1 MNKLQQNYGFT
12 LIEMLVAVTLSSI
25 ILLMIYSAYSS
36 VIKTV
41 NYSKSVSSFYEN
53 LNFAIKRIDND
64 LANIYWKEESKNL
77 NFISDTFNGS
87 SRLNFVVAE
96 HKENRFIFNLK
107 EQLPL
112 GDVHEVGYYL
122 KPSDKRDTFLLIRR
136 SSIDYDDA
144 PLEGGSEEVILE
156 KVKSLKFDF
165 KYRSDWE
172 STWDSRNL
180 KKIPRLIKTT
190 IVIENNSGQLEQ
202 YEFMSIPDIG
212 VE

>member
-1 MNKLQQNYGFT
+1 M
-12 LIEMLVAVTLSSI
+12 
-25 ILLMIYSAYSS
+25 
-36 VIKTV
+36 
-41 NYSKSVSSFYEN
+41 
-53 LNFAIKRIDND
+53 
-64 LANIYWKEESKNL
+64 
-77 NFISDTFNGS
+77 
-87 SRLNFVVAE
+87 
-96 HKENRFIFNLK
+96 
-107 EQLPL
+107 
-112 GDVHEVGYYL
+112 
-122 KPSDKRDTFLLIRR
+122 LIRR